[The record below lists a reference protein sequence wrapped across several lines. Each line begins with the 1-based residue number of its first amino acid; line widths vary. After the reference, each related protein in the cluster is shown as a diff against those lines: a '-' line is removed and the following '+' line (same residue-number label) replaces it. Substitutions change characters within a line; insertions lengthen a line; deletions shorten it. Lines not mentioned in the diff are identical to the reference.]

1 MQSILR
7 KKVENKEVTLVEQI
21 NLPSHKTKEANNF
34 LTQLKLDEKK
44 VLIIFSS
51 LESKDNKNAKWA
63 FQNLP
68 RVKITNSK
76 LTSTYELLN
85 GSCLL
90 FTKQAF
96 AEIEERL
103 K

>member
-1 MQSILR
+1 LQSILR

-51 LESKDNKNAKWA
+51 LESKDNKNAK
-63 FQNLP
+63 
-68 RVKITNSK
+68 
-76 LTSTYELLN
+76 
-85 GSCLL
+85 
-90 FTKQAF
+90 
-96 AEIEERL
+96 
-103 K
+103 